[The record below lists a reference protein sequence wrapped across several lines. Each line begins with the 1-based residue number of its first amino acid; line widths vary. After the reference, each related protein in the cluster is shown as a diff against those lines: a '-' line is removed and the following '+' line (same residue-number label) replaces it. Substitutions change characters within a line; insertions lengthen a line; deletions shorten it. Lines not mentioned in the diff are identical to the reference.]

1 MSQHLTLLCR
11 DECLRLLRELP
22 HSKHAPLLL
31 HTLKANVHALG
42 LTQLARQ
49 IHAAE
54 EAHIPA
60 AHLPVAQWCSEIE
73 RLHPLERSWEE
84 LLKRMAQEQEK
95 VLELHWHGP
104 HLEQLTSVLLH
115 LARNT
120 IAHAQKDKLN
130 LWVTVKQR
138 GNSWH
143 VQIRDDAGGMRRHQR
158 EADLLAGRGAGLP
171 YVQET
176 LKAWGGTYGILSNP
190 GHGVTVTLVFP
201 VLAQIAA

>member
-1 MSQHLTLLCR
+1 MSQNLTLLCR
-11 DECLRLLRELP
+11 AECLRLLRELP
-22 HSKHAPLLL
+22 HSTQAPLIL

-54 EAHIPA
+54 EAHMPSS
-60 AHLPVAQWCSEIE
+60 HLPVAQWRSEIE

-84 LLKRMAQEQEK
+84 LLMRLAQENK
-95 VLELHWHGP
+95 KTLDLHWQGP
-104 HLEQLTSVLLH
+104 HLDELTSIVLH

-120 IAHAQKDKLN
+120 IAHAQKDQLS

-143 VQIRDDAGGMRRHQR
+143 VQIRDDAGGIQAHQR
-158 EADLLAGRGAGLP
+158 EVDLLAGRGAGLQ
-171 YVQET
+171 YVQDT
-176 LKAWGGTYGILSNP
+176 LKAWGGTCGILSNP

-201 VLAQIAA
+201 ALDQNVA